1 MKASVPAPWQC
12 LSVPPAVRAPLRV
25 VHPASVLPELPP
37 VDSVA
42 DFLVA
47 EHPVQPPAE
56 PLDSVLLLLLA
67 EHPADS
73 VPLASVQVAWA

>member
-1 MKASVPAPWQC
+1 MKASVPAPWPC
-12 LSVPPAVRAPLRV
+12 LSVPPVRAPLRV
-25 VHPASVLPELPP
+25 HPDSVLPELPP

-42 DFLVA
+42 DSLVA